1 MFFVKLSIALSE
13 IASGWEI
20 YAIEM
25 SYVLY
30 DSWKYIF
37 FFILK
42 NCNRNDLQK
51 RTWAG

>member
-13 IASGWEI
+13 IASGWVI

-37 FFILK
+37 FYFEKL
-42 NCNRNDLQK
+42 
-51 RTWAG
+51 